1 MPCIVS
7 VMSYQ
12 MKKNKVKP
20 TFRRK
25 PVEPA
30 PEKSS
35 PGVPVVMES
44 TKEVLD
50 TADKST
56 TYKLKYDPNWRVTK
70 HYNPFEAV
78 PMVMELGCEGA
89 SITEMTVALGIIPAT
104 MRAWRK
110 DHPEFDEAMEHALLI
125 SQAWWERVGR
135 LSIFND
141 RFNSSLFMMHMS
153 NRFGWSRNVNGKFES
168 ETKETKRLEVSVEV
182 SDDPDRKRQVLRILR
197 DTGALGRLLGDKSE
211 TVDIAESNPKK

>member
-1 MPCIVS
+1 MPCILLS
-7 VMSYQ
+7 MEHY

-30 PEKSS
+30 PEPSS
-35 PGVPVVMES
+35 PITLES

-70 HYNPFEAV
+70 HYDPFTAV
-78 PMVMELGCEGA
+78 PLVMELGCEGA
-89 SITEMTVALGIIPAT
+89 SITEMSVALGILPNT
-104 MRAWRK
+104 LNAWRK
-110 DHPEFDEAMEHALLI
+110 EHPEFDEAMCHALMI

-135 LSIFND
+135 LNIFNSQ
-141 RFNSSLFMMHMS
+141 FNSSLFMMHMS
-153 NRFGWSRNVNGKFES
+153 NRFGWSRNVNGKFET

-182 SDDPDRKRQVLRILR
+182 NDDPDRKRQVLRILR
-197 DTGALGRLLGDKSE
+197 DTGALGRLLGEKSE
-211 TVDIAESNPKK
+211 TVDVESVKAG